1 MSIPTPAEELS
12 RSPLTAR
19 FWREARERKWLYL
32 IGGVLLGAL
41 VVFVLLRAIA
51 GPAYVSPLGAYP
63 NRLEDPLAIDR
74 PLNYPTRALNN
85 FPVYPSAAGGQVM
98 PVVNRTSVAKEVREA
113 FFYEKNAG
121 RPLIPGVAVPAY
133 EFRFE
138 PRHYVPERRCWAREI
153 DDLTL
158 PANAE
163 TRVVVRLVDPAR
175 AGQRRYGT
183 LVLRCEDG
191 ELIQFE
197 SAQVIV
203 QAD

>member
-1 MSIPTPAEELS
+1 MAT
-12 RSPLTAR
+12 SPLHSR
-19 FWREARERKWLYL
+19 FWRNARERKWLYL

-41 VVFVLLRAIA
+41 VVFVLLRAIQ
-51 GPAYVSPLGAYP
+51 GPAYVSPVGAYP
-63 NRLEDPLAIDR
+63 NRLEDPLVYDR
-74 PLNYPTRALNN
+74 PLNYPTRALYN
-85 FPVYPSAAGGQVM
+85 FPAYPSGEGGQVM
-98 PVVNRTSVAKEVREA
+98 PLVNRTSVAKSVKEA

-121 RPLIPGVAVPAY
+121 RPLIPGVEVPAY
-133 EFRFE
+133 EVRFE
-138 PRHYVPERRCWAREI
+138 PRHYVPERRCWAREVS
-153 DDLTL
+153 DLTL

-175 AGQRRYGT
+175 AGQRRYGM

-203 QAD
+203 QGD